1 MKDDRSVYERKSEIN
16 YLREHES
23 GFSYGL
29 NARYMTEYATAS
41 PQVEFILQ
49 NGTRLR
55 QYSQAE
61 AEIKLRYA
69 PNEKFY
75 QTKTTRYPITKDAPI
90 FTLSHTVGIKGIFD
104 SKYNVNHTELGI
116 QKRFWFSAFGYTD
129 ILIKAGKVWDKA
141 PYPMLIIPNANL
153 SYTIREESY
162 ELMNP
167 MEFIND
173 EYVSW
178 DLTYWA
184 NGALLNR
191 IPLIKYLKLREVVAF
206 RGLYGNLTKKN
217 SPENSI
223 FIFPKETQLMSK
235 MPYMEASVGLDNIFT
250 VLRIDYVW
258 RLTYRNLPNIS
269 KSGVRIALH
278 FNF

>member
-1 MKDDRSVYERKSEIN
+1 M
-16 YLREHES
+16 
-23 GFSYGL
+23 
-29 NARYMTEYATAS
+29 
-41 PQVEFILQ
+41 
-49 NGTRLR
+49 
-55 QYSQAE
+55 
-61 AEIKLRYA
+61 
-69 PNEKFY
+69 
-75 QTKTTRYPITKDAPI
+75 
-90 FTLSHTVGIKGIFD
+90 
-104 SKYNVNHTELGI
+104 GI

-217 SPENSI
+217 NPENSI